1 MRLEARAGKIDRR
14 DAAEAVGGTITNDIR
29 EVPGGSVIFMTTDP
43 AGAPVGS
50 VGTKGDNYDE

>member
-1 MRLEARAGKIDRR
+1 
-14 DAAEAVGGTITNDIR
+14 
-29 EVPGGSVIFMTTDP
+29 VPGGSVIFMTTDP